1 LAGSRD
7 EVAATVKELDKLYGV
22 ADFTGKGD
30 NGEPVR
36 VSANGRAAF
45 AFPGGT
51 AEIRKPTREELLA
64 SVCDWAHIVKGHAD
78 CIYMDALVGKVFA
91 LPPKELKAAVSR
103 LDAVLAEL
111 AAL

>member
-1 LAGSRD
+1 MANWQED
-7 EVAATVKELDKLYGV
+7 EGPSVHYRSKFDTIPCAPM
-22 ADFTGKGD
+22 FTGKGD

-51 AEIRKPTREELLA
+51 AEIRKPTREELVTSA
-64 SVCDWAHIVKGHAD
+64 KQWATAVRECFAD
-78 CIYMDALVGKVFA
+78 HFETERTMQANRAMRSGLD
-91 LPPKELKAAVSR
+91 R